1 MIRMLITLPESE
13 KQWLMAVAK
22 KEQISTSELVR
33 RIIAA
38 HHEQQLSS
46 KKKNISKLLAKT
58 KGSWKHGDGMEYQ
71 QRIRDEWS

>member
-13 KQWLMAVAK
+13 KQWLMKAAK

-38 HHEQQLSS
+38 HHKQQLSS
-46 KKKNISKLLAKT
+46 KKRNISKLLNKT
-58 KGSWKHGDGMEYQ
+58 KGTWKQGDGLEYQ
-71 QRIRDEWS
+71 QRIRDEWE